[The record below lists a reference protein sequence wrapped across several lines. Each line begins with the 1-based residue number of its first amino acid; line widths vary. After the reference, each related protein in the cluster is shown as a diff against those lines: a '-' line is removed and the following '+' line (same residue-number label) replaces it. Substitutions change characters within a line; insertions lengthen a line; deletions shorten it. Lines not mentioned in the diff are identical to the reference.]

1 MVAENTKRI
10 IEERGL
16 KQKSVAEKAGYS
28 PRVFNDLLN
37 GRKIIRELD
46 IVRISSALGVPPNE
60 LFGMTDSEAATA

>member
-1 MVAENTKRI
+1 MVAENTRRI

-28 PRVFNDLLN
+28 PKVFNDLLN

-46 IVRISSALGVPPNE
+46 IVKISSALGVPPNE
-60 LFGMTDSEAATA
+60 LFSMVSSKSATA